1 MVKIT
6 VLNLVPH
13 PRHRVFSANKGPH
26 SCKQSIEGNREGSVC
41 FCSYC
46 LEKNEP
52 YTDITVVGTLERDPD
67 DKKRRNPRNE
77 DDGKTCVSTFST
89 ASATMDE
96 TDPRK

>member
-1 MVKIT
+1 MKAQCAFARIAW
-6 VLNLVPH
+6 
-13 PRHRVFSANKGPH
+13 R
-26 SCKQSIEGNREGSVC
+26 
-41 FCSYC
+41 
-46 LEKNEP
+46 KNEP

-89 ASATMDE
+89 ESATMDE